1 MDFSQYGGPS
11 DEWLAVEKTLPAR
24 TFDISLDPIV
34 LRNAVNSEREARSAE
49 VKQLFAPHVQTKD
62 HAIPTRDG
70 STIEA
75 RTYRSAKRD
84 ASEKLPV
91 YLYFHGGGFIFG
103 SLSSE
108 DPLCAQTA
116 IKTGALVLN
125 VNYRHTPEH
134 IFPTAWNDTHD
145 AFVWLH
151 KNIDMLGGDPSQ
163 VVVGGISAG
172 GNLAASLTLEQH
184 LGKSEDIAGLPT
196 IAGQIL
202 IIPMLAHPATYDQGP
217 GKLLNPSTS
226 SYVENEDAPV
236 LPKKTIDFFTKLLK
250 IGDVDLKD
258 TKMNVV
264 NATEEEVKGF
274 PPTVFGIAGLD
285 PLRDEALLFS
295 KKLSEANVP
304 TSTTLFKG
312 VPHGHRRFGKAL
324 KASEHWDQCV
334 DDGILWVLSKPKA
347 TGKFDISFS
356 EFVGS
361 NVPPYAILSHRWR
374 EQEVLYDDMA
384 ATNRSVARSKKGYAK
399 LEMTCRLALEHGL
412 SYVWSDTC
420 CIDKSSSAELS
431 EAINSMYSY
440 YTHSKWC
447 IAYLDDVELGEDQI
461 LSRSAWFSRG
471 WTLQELIAP
480 LKLTFYAKSWKKIGT
495 KADSCHQV
503 SIASNIAVEVLR
515 DREAISAMGV
525 SEKMS
530 WAASRVTT
538 RPEDEAYSLM
548 GIFGVNMA
556 TLYGEGRSS
565 AFRRLQLEI
574 LRTSTDHSLFAW
586 ESETVNGD
594 MLAPNPMPNY
604 DMTNAGLRIQLP
616 LRRENHLPRQPF
628 EVAYPLMYPD
638 W

>member
-11 DEWLAVEKTLPAR
+11 EEWLAVEKTLPAL

-49 VKQLFAPHVQTKD
+49 VKQLFAPHIQTKD
-62 HAIPTRDG
+62 YAVPTRDG

-75 RTYRSAKRD
+75 RTYRSVKKD

-151 KNIDMLGGDPSQ
+151 KNIDMLRGDPSQ

-184 LGKSEDIAGLPT
+184 LGKSEDIAGLPA

-217 GKLLNPSTS
+217 GKLLKPSTS
-226 SYVENEDAPV
+226 SYVKNEDAPV

-264 NATEEEVKGF
+264 NATEDEVKGF

-285 PLRDEALLFS
+285 PLRDEGLLFA

-304 TSTTLFKG
+304 TSTMLFKG

-334 DDGILWVLSKPKA
+334 DEGILWVLSKPEA
-347 TGKFDISFS
+347 TGKF
-356 EFVGS
+356 EVR
-361 NVPPYAILSHRWR
+361 VP
-374 EQEVLYDDMA
+374 
-384 ATNRSVARSKKGYAK
+384 
-399 LEMTCRLALEHGL
+399 
-412 SYVWSDTC
+412 
-420 CIDKSSSAELS
+420 
-431 EAINSMYSY
+431 
-440 YTHSKWC
+440 
-447 IAYLDDVELGEDQI
+447 
-461 LSRSAWFSRG
+461 
-471 WTLQELIAP
+471 
-480 LKLTFYAKSWKKIGT
+480 
-495 KADSCHQV
+495 
-503 SIASNIAVEVLR
+503 
-515 DREAISAMGV
+515 
-525 SEKMS
+525 
-530 WAASRVTT
+530 
-538 RPEDEAYSLM
+538 
-548 GIFGVNMA
+548 
-556 TLYGEGRSS
+556 
-565 AFRRLQLEI
+565 
-574 LRTSTDHSLFAW
+574 
-586 ESETVNGD
+586 
-594 MLAPNPMPNY
+594 
-604 DMTNAGLRIQLP
+604 
-616 LRRENHLPRQPF
+616 
-628 EVAYPLMYPD
+628 
-638 W
+638 